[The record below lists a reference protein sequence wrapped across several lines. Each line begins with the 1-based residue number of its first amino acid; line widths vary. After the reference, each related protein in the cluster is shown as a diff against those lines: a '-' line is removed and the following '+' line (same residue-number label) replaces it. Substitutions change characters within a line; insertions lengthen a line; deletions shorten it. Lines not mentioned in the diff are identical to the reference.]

1 MLKKLFKKLI
11 YKERCDSETYIKYLK
26 KIGIKIGVETKIYS
40 PRNII
45 IDEQKP
51 WLIDIGNN
59 VQITDG
65 VRILTHGYDWS
76 TIKVKTGKVLGS
88 SGKIRIGNNV
98 FIGVNTTILKG
109 VTIGDNIIIGANS
122 LVNKNC
128 IEEGVY
134 AGNPA
139 RYIMSLDEYTKKR
152 ESKQLEEAYE
162 LITEYYKRFKK
173 WPDKNVLR
181 EFFWLFEEK
190 ENVQSNS
197 VFNEVMELEGNG
209 NLSYS
214 VYDRYE
220 RKFKN
225 FEEFMLY
232 VKERFGNDCKDN
244 K

>member
-11 YKERCDSETYIKYLK
+11 YKERCDSETYIQYLRNK
-26 KIGIKIGVETKIYS
+26 GIKIGEETKIYS
-40 PRNII
+40 PRNVI

-76 TIKVKTGKVLGS
+76 TIKVKSGKVLGS
-88 SGKIRIGNNV
+88 SGKVKIGNNV

-109 VTIGDNIIIGANS
+109 VTIEDNIIIGANS
-122 LVNKNC
+122 LVNKDC

-134 AGNPA
+134 AGNPVK
-139 RYIMSLDEYTKKR
+139 YIMSLDEYTKKR
-152 ESKQLEEAYE
+152 ESKQLDEAYE
-162 LITEYYKRFKK
+162 LVTEYYKRFNK
-173 WPDKNVLR
+173 WPNKQVLR

-190 ENVQSNS
+190 ENVQTNS

-209 NLSYS
+209 DLSYS
-214 VYDRYE
+214 VYDKYE
-220 RKFKN
+220 RPFKS
-225 FEEFMLY
+225 FDEFMLY
-232 VKERFGNDCKDN
+232 VKERFSNGCKNN